1 MAEVPDEKLD
11 AIGKAIKHSRW
22 APGVVAY
29 LVLALLNA
37 IAIGGLIWLQYEAR
51 EQRKEALR
59 GTCLQQAAQAERNVE
74 SQVASAQVF
83 IDTAEAGRARRGEP
97 PTDPVDIK
105 NYLEGQTAAAQRVNP
120 IRDCSEAGIAAYN
133 AHPPAPSAC
142 RPDGQG
148 FCKP

>member
-74 SQVASAQVF
+74 SQVASAQVL
-83 IDTAEAGRARRGEP
+83 IDTAEASRRPDEP
-97 PTDPVDIK
+97 PGDAAILKT
-105 NYLEGQTAAAQRVNP
+105 YLGNVRAAAQRVNP